1 MLCIQGEEPGD
12 VWHGK
17 VVSISRERNEVDV
30 YFYVEKQHEPN
41 KFVCETFGRLAR
53 NTVSFDSVIGV
64 ATGRWISANCWPK
77 NI

>member
-41 KFVCETFGRLAR
+41 KFVRETFGRLAR
-53 NTVSFDSVIGV
+53 NSFF
-64 ATGRWISANCWPK
+64 
-77 NI
+77 